1 MLKDIRFLINHNLD
15 RYCRTSKEKRIGKE
29 AVVLK
34 ARSDHGSHGETGKL
48 QPLTGKASDSAKL
61 QQNSF
66 ILSWRA
72 AEHILP
78 ADSMVP
84 SHRTPLPDLEHS
96 VPSVG
101 LNQRKYCNASTP
113 H

>member
-1 MLKDIRFLINHNLD
+1 MLEDIRYLINHNPD
-15 RYCRTSKEKRIGKE
+15 RYCRISKEKPGKE

-34 ARSDHGSHGETGKL
+34 APLDHGSHREASEL

-72 AEHILP
+72 AKHVLP

-84 SHRTPLPDLEHS
+84 SHHTPLPDLEHS
-96 VPSVG
+96 APSVG

>member
-1 MLKDIRFLINHNLD
+1 M
-15 RYCRTSKEKRIGKE
+15 TSIIEHQKGKNGKE

-34 ARSDHGSHGETGKL
+34 APLNYGSHREAGKL

-84 SHRTPLPDLEHS
+84 SHHTPLPDLEHS
-96 VPSVG
+96 APSVS
-101 LNQRKYCNASTP
+101 LNQRRYSNASTP

>member
-1 MLKDIRFLINHNLD
+1 MTGIVGHQK
-15 RYCRTSKEKRIGKE
+15 KKKIGTE

-34 ARSDHGSHGETGKL
+34 APLDHGSHREAGEL
-48 QPLTGKASDSAKL
+48 QLLTGKASDSAKL

-66 ILSWRA
+66 ILSWKA
-72 AEHILP
+72 AEHVLP

-84 SHRTPLPDLEHS
+84 SHHTPLPYLEHS
-96 VPSVG
+96 APSVG
-101 LNQRKYCNASTP
+101 LNQQKYCNASTP